1 MLWKHWSGYYA
12 VRHYDESPE
21 REYNA
26 IRQGAGL
33 LDVSPLF
40 KYELRGKDAGRLLD
54 YVLSRPVSK
63 LKTGRVTYLCWCDDD
78 GKVLDDG
85 TCWRMDKN
93 TWRIT
98 SASPSWFWFS
108 RHAAGLDV
116 QIVDL
121 SDKVAAVALQGPTSR
136 KVLAAACDADLE
148 ALKFFGWTHA
158 TFGASPPSGSGQP
171 ARPSAEF
178 AVSPSAAVAE
188 FAKRDAR
195 DQGAATEAGLRGRR
209 RASDE
214 GPVRPASEFKATI
227 SRTGY
232 TGDLG
237 YEVWVDNDNALALW
251 DLLMSR
257 GKDHGIWPIGL
268 DALDISRIEAGFI
281 LQGCDYHSAY
291 DTVHPASKA
300 SPFELGLDWTV
311 DLDREP
317 FIGQRAL
324 IAEKQRGSQWA
335 FVGLEIDWDAFE
347 AAFDRHDLPPSIPTA
362 AWRQRIPVF
371 RGMRQVGY
379 ASSGAWS
386 PTLKKNLALAS
397 VFREVA
403 APGTELDFEILAD
416 WERTRVPCK
425 VVALPFYDPPRKK
438 A

>member
-1 MLWKHWSGYYA
+1 LTTQTLGGYAAHMPLPTPFHARTSQLCTSMLWKHWSGYYA

-40 KYELRGKDAGRLLD
+40 KYEVRGKDAGRLLD

-85 TCWRMDKN
+85 TCWRMDKH
-93 TWRIT
+93 TWRLT
-98 SASPSWFWFS
+98 SASPSWFWYS

-116 QIVDL
+116 EIVDL
-121 SDKVAAVALQGPTSR
+121 SDNVAAVALQGPTSR
-136 KVLAAACDADLE
+136 KVLAASCDADLE
-148 ALKFFGWTHA
+148 ALKFFGWAHA
-158 TFGASPPSGSGQP
+158 TFTPTSGSP
-171 ARPSAEF
+171 
-178 AVSPSAAVAE
+178 
-188 FAKRDAR
+188 
-195 DQGAATEAGLRGRR
+195 
-209 RASDE
+209 
-214 GPVRPASEFKATI
+214 FKATI

-237 YEVWVDNDNALALW
+237 YEVWVDNANALALW
-251 DLLMSR
+251 DLLMAR

-291 DTVHPASKA
+291 DTVHPASKS

-311 DLDREP
+311 ELDREP

-324 IAEKQRGSQWA
+324 LAEKQRGSQWA

-347 AAFDRHDLPPSIPTA
+347 AAFDRHELPPSIPTA
-362 AWRQRIPVF
+362 AWRSRIPVF

-397 VFREVA
+397 VFCEVA
-403 APGTELDFEILAD
+403 APGTDLDFEILAD
-416 WERTRVPCK
+416 WERTRVPCR
-425 VVALPFYDPPRKK
+425 VVSLPFFDPPRKK